1 MFYEYELMIIL
12 KSTKMREL
20 TFTLG
25 YTFSE
30 KTDEEGGG
38 GGGGGGGEQIDSPVA
53 FLGLNSN
60 IKNKWQIFC
69 GNMEDILKC

>member
-1 MFYEYELMIIL
+1 MFYEDELMIIL

-20 TFTLG
+20 TFTLE

-38 GGGGGGGEQIDSPVA
+38 GCEQIDSPVA
-53 FLGLNSN
+53 FFGLNSN
-60 IKNKWQIFC
+60 IKNKWKIFS